1 MEEDNI
7 EIGLGSYVGVTKGDT
22 LVTGFINGIKLFQG
36 VVERVS
42 FDDIEYWFY
51 LDQGWKIVELGE
63 TEEDA

>member
-63 TEEDA
+63 REEDA